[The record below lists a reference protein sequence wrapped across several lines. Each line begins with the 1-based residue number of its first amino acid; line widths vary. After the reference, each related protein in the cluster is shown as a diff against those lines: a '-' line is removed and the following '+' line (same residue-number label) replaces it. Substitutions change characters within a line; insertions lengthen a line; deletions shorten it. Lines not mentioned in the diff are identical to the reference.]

1 LVFVKHRTS
10 TNVTLTTWK
19 ALFLREAVTRLAA
32 GRAAWVWLFAEPL
45 AYLVFVMTLFG
56 FIFHRKVGGVDGA
69 MFVVTGLLGFNFA
82 RNTFVRSMEAIKA
95 NAALFAYRQVHPID
109 TVLVRAALEAFL
121 NLLSAIVLLA
131 GASLFNFE
139 VLPTDPLG
147 VMGAILGLWLFG
159 VGVGLILSASTKL
172 VTELGKV
179 INILITPLTFISG
192 VMIPASTVPQPY
204 RDMLLFNPIL
214 HGLECL
220 RGAYFAAYH
229 TVPEASLA
237 FLYLCA
243 LTTVFF
249 GLALHVRYSR
259 RLVAE

>member
-1 LVFVKHRTS
+1 
-10 TNVTLTTWK
+10 
-19 ALFLREAVTRLAA
+19 
-32 GRAAWVWLFAEPL
+32 
-45 AYLVFVMTLFG
+45 
-56 FIFHRKVGGVDGA
+56 
-69 MFVVTGLLGFNFA
+69 
-82 RNTFVRSMEAIKA
+82 
-95 NAALFAYRQVHPID
+95 
-109 TVLVRAALEAFL
+109 VRAALEAFL

-139 VLPTDPLG
+139 VLPADLLG